1 MSQIAAMPNKGTA
14 EKATDCNWKKVFVRS
29 KILEKKEKTGKN
41 WESCKF
47 DEYTFKHRLWLQW
60 DGIKN
65 QINTLT

>member
-47 DEYTFKHRLWLQW
+47 DEYTFKHRL
-60 DGIKN
+60 
-65 QINTLT
+65 